1 VVEDPPTTTTPTE
14 GDPTEGGEYVGCLYA
29 PESPYQAIQHQCGG
43 FGIAKVEFTIEDL
56 PGYNGTYPASTY
68 TFFGPPYDDE
78 SYEKPKV
85 MACCNPAHDSEALLT
100 EQPTYLACYH
110 DLVENGCL
118 SIWANLKKMKDE
130 APLLAGPQIQD
141 LIDWVASHQQE
152 CFEEFWIASGASAWT
167 PEDEFD
173 NLEIDHVWELPS
185 SAETSWIKD
194 IKFEMENAVVND
206 VYIPSDPGEWIACDS
221 QRDNNDITFLKGDP
235 GDGNVFGLYYGDVS
249 LAGPGTPPFSG
260 SSDFT
265 SIGDSCIYCS
275 MISTSEETDDSVLIY
290 SMTLDTTDTAMV
302 TDGTTSVV
310 VDRARIALYEPVEAV
325 EVGSLYYEIPAG
337 GATFVFSA
345 SVAGVNTIEMA
356 VNSAVIEIEMESLLT
371 SPGYTWTV
379 SPFSFTY
386 TDDNEDEWT
395 LETGTLFFTP

>member
-1 VVEDPPTTTTPTE
+1 
-14 GDPTEGGEYVGCLYA
+14 
-29 PESPYQAIQHQCGG
+29 
-43 FGIAKVEFTIEDL
+43 
-56 PGYNGTYPASTY
+56 
-68 TFFGPPYDDE
+68 
-78 SYEKPKV
+78 
-85 MACCNPAHDSEALLT
+85 
-100 EQPTYLACYH
+100 
-110 DLVENGCL
+110 
-118 SIWANLKKMKDE
+118 
-130 APLLAGPQIQD
+130 
-141 LIDWVASHQQE
+141 
-152 CFEEFWIASGASAWT
+152 
-167 PEDEFD
+167 
-173 NLEIDHVWELPS
+173 
-185 SAETSWIKD
+185 
-194 IKFEMENAVVND
+194 
-206 VYIPSDPGEWIACDS
+206 
-221 QRDNNDITFLKGDP
+221 
-235 GDGNVFGLYYGDVS
+235 
-249 LAGPGTPPFSG
+249 
-260 SSDFT
+260 
-265 SIGDSCIYCS
+265 

-302 TDGTTSVV
+302 TDGTTLVV